1 MVIIL
6 YFVVIA
12 AAFFLL
18 IVLPQRRRATAHRA
32 LLETLAVGDEVVTIG
47 GIFGTIREIDEDRI
61 ELEVAEGVVVS
72 IARNAIAQIANSV
85 DAPAELD
92 ERPADNGAG
101 DD

>member
-32 LLETLAVGDEVVTIG
+32 LIDALTVGDEVVTIG
-47 GIFGTIREIDEDRI
+47 GMFGTIRKMEGDRI
-61 ELEVAEGVVVS
+61 ELEVTPGVVVR
-72 IARNAIAQIANSV
+72 IARNAIAQSANPVPDPSP
-85 DAPAELD
+85 DD
-92 ERPADNGAG
+92 HPADNGSS

>member
-12 AAFFLL
+12 AAFFVL
-18 IVLPQRRRATAHRA
+18 IVLPQRRRAAAHRA
-32 LLETLAVGDEVVTIG
+32 LLESLAVGDEVVTIG

-61 ELEVAEGVVVS
+61 ELEVAQGVVVT
-72 IARNAIAQIANSV
+72 IARNAIAQVASSV
-85 DAPAELD
+85 TGPAEVD
-92 ERPADNGAG
+92 ERPSDNGAG